1 MRRRLAWVLGGIVL
15 AIVIAFG
22 ILRLQPPG
30 TAPPGQPP
38 VEKLEVER
46 FRRTF
51 NAASNETRVLILLSP
66 T

>member
-1 MRRRLAWVLGGIVL
+1 MRRRLMWVLGGIVVAIVL
-15 AIVIAFG
+15 AIG

-38 VEKLEVER
+38 VEKLDVER
-46 FRRTF
+46 FRGSF
-51 NAASNETRVLILLSP
+51 NAASNETRVLIMLSP